1 MTHWMMQTDFAS
13 HLNSIPESHVQISH
27 LNGGLVLI
35 GICFIYSLSNAK
47 VKALTEHAVIPHFS
61 HGNEGQLIEDTK
73 ALSDGSEL
81 QILGDDNVLKLV
93 LLQNLWDAMSTH
105 SYSRTLT
112 QLWPTEKLG
121 SKISTKIHPGGK
133 TSLSG

>member
-1 MTHWMMQTDFAS
+1 MTLTDFAA
-13 HLNSIPESHVQISH
+13 HLNSFPESHVQISH
-27 LNGGLVLI
+27 LDGGLALI
-35 GICFIYSLSNAK
+35 GVRSTYSLSNAK
-47 VKALTEHAVIPHFS
+47 AKALTEHAVIHHFS
-61 HGNEGQLIEDTK
+61 HGNEGQLVEDTK

-93 LLQNLWDAMSTH
+93 LLQNLWDALSTH

-121 SKISTKIHPGGK
+121 FKLSAKTRSCLNST
-133 TSLSG
+133 